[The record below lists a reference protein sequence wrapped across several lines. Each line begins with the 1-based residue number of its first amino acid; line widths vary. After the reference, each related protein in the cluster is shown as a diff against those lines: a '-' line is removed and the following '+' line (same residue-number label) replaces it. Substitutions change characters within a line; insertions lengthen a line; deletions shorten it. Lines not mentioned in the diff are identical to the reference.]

1 MNGFQIDFH
10 AEELL
15 TFTEAC
21 DFVPRRRRGTKL
33 HISTLYRWWKKGVRG
48 VRLEVAVCGSSPA
61 TTREALRRFFDAVA
75 AAKAP
80 SAGRPPPAKTPRT
93 ARKDLAT

>member
-1 MNGFQIDFH
+1 MIGFQIDFH

-15 TFTEAC
+15 PFTEAC
-21 DFVPRRRRGTKL
+21 NHVPRRRRGTKL
-33 HISTLYRWWKKGVRG
+33 HVSTLYRWWKKGIRG

-61 TTREALRRFFDAVA
+61 TTKEELRRFFDAVA

-80 SAGRPPPAKTPRT
+80 SVGRPAPPAKTPRS
-93 ARKDLAT
+93 ARKDLA